1 MGSACQGRRFCLP
14 SLSRVRIFEAPSG
27 GSSVSMLTAKQIQDF
42 LKLQPLPVEGGYF
55 FQSYRSKYTL
65 AQPSLSACYAG
76 ERVLSTAIYYM
87 LTPDT
92 FSAMHRLKG
101 DEVYHFYLGDP
112 VEMLM
117 LKPDGTAEAVLL
129 GQDIL
134 AGMLQST
141 RLRTRQ
147 ARRAERSVS
156 ELRASNCVPHSL
168 AMAHSNALHCFES
181 LPLDESTCR
190 STTCDASFISVTT
203 RNRREVAAEVAGP
216 LLERTFNGPIACTI
230 PAPSALVFRTASG

>member
-1 MGSACQGRRFCLP
+1 MGRTSQGQRFCLP
-14 SLSRVRIFEAPSG
+14 SLPRVRIFVARSG
-27 GSSVSMLTAKQIQDF
+27 GISVSMLTAKQIQDF

-76 ERVLSTAIYYM
+76 ERALSTAIYYM

-117 LKPDGTAEAVLL
+117 LKPDGAAEAVLL

-134 AGMLQST
+134 AGMRVQH
-141 RLRTRQ
+141 
-147 ARRAERSVS
+147 A
-156 ELRASNCVPHSL
+156 
-168 AMAHSNALHCFES
+168 
-181 LPLDESTCR
+181 
-190 STTCDASFISVTT
+190 
-203 RNRREVAAEVAGP
+203 VAGGTWQGSRLAPGGKYALMGATMAPGFDPQDYEPGKRDALSAQYPNYAP
-216 LLERTFNGPIACTI
+216 LIAFLT
-230 PAPSALVFRTASG
+230 R